1 MDWLD
6 KIGEAIS
13 KLDPASLVTTGL
25 GKLVG
30 AIFDVFASIISD
42 AVGNAVKEFST
53 MWMNVPTPDI
63 TGDGSTPVTVGGS
76 GGASYTLP
84 AATANAL
91 GGVKLQVFGEAIGN
105 ASENVA
111 VAAAAAPTKTE
122 YDALVA
128 SYNALAKQFN
138 RLISGLASSGVI
150 QVPSGK

>member
-1 MDWLD
+1 MSFPVQTLVVQSAGKKKHKVGPLD
-6 KIGEAIS
+6 A
-13 KLDPASLVTTGL
+13 PVSLV
-25 GKLVG
+25 
-30 AIFDVFASIISD
+30 
-42 AVGNAVKEFST
+42 N
-53 MWMNVPTPDI
+53 P
-63 TGDGSTPVTVGGS
+63 DGSAFTGG
-76 GGASYTLP
+76 GTSYTLP

-105 ASENVA
+105 ASENIA
-111 VAAAAAPTKTE
+111 VTAADAPTKAE

>member
-1 MDWLD
+1 MASKMHIIAAANAEVNPIQTTTDVVFVD
-6 KIGEAIS
+6 DSGAAI
-13 KLDPASLVTTGL
+13 
-25 GKLVG
+25 
-30 AIFDVFASIISD
+30 
-42 AVGNAVKEFST
+42 
-53 MWMNVPTPDI
+53 DI
-63 TGDGSTPVTVGGS
+63 AAGS
-76 GGASYTLP
+76 SYVLP
-84 AATANAL
+84 AATQNAL

>member
-1 MDWLD
+1 MALTRQVTFVSQGKVDDRLPVEELAAFD
-6 KIGEAIS
+6 
-13 KLDPASLVTTGL
+13 ASG
-25 GKLVG
+25 
-30 AIFDVFASIISD
+30 
-42 AVGNAVKEFST
+42 
-53 MWMNVPTPDI
+53 
-63 TGDGSTPVTVGGS
+63 TPVTVGGS

-111 VAAAAAPTKTE
+111 VAAADAPTKTE